1 MRQESP
7 TSRRGFLLRG
17 AGAAHAF
24 PAGGDDGGIHVAG
37 LVVMTRPEHLE
48 RVRAALSRLPG
59 AEVHAADRRGK
70 LVVTLDAP
78 SDGAIADLMH
88 RIPDVPGVLAC
99 TLAHHHSE
107 GALTPRGGRNASE
120 DGSRTSRAGDA
131 RSLAVR
137 GHGEGGPEDGA

>member
-1 MRQESP
+1 MRQESV

-17 AGAAHAF
+17 PGAAQAL
-24 PAGGDDGGIHVAG
+24 PAGGGDGGIHVAG

-48 RVRAALSRLPG
+48 GVRAALSRLPG

-107 GALTPRGGRNASE
+107 GGAPALRG
-120 DGSRTSRAGDA
+120 
-131 RSLAVR
+131 
-137 GHGEGGPEDGA
+137 GGPEDGA

>member
-1 MRQESP
+1 MRQEFP

-17 AGAAHAF
+17 AEAAHAF
-24 PAGGDDGGIHVAG
+24 PAGDGGGGIHVAG
-37 LVVMTRPEHLE
+37 LVVMTRPEQLE

-107 GALTPRGGRNASE
+107 DAPVHRGGGSGPM
-120 DGSRTSRAGDA
+120 DGSRISRAGDA

-137 GHGEGGPEDGA
+137 GLGEGGPEDGA